1 MKELRC
7 LVFTDQEVVNAV
19 VDRRR
24 RMREK
29 LPQGTIGKVI
39 FQTGEDGEHTPIRTT
54 IQVTNDD
61 GTDESMHLDET
72 EVAAALVAFCMNRRI
87 PLPVESDKTLYVIK
101 DSLTLM
107 ITLNFNKAPRLVID
121 HAHIQAEADAMGDA
135 PAAPEFRPAAKM
147 RRRAVS

>member
-7 LVFTDQEVVNAV
+7 LVFTDQEVVTAV

-24 RMREK
+24 RLRET
-29 LPQGTIGKVI
+29 LPQGTVGKV
-39 FQTGEDGEHTPIRTT
+39 TYAVDKDENLPIRIT

-61 GTDESMHLDET
+61 GTDDSMHLDET
-72 EVAAALVAFCMNRRI
+72 EVAAALVGFCMNRRI
-87 PLPVESDKTLYVIK
+87 PLPVDSDKTLYVIK

-107 ITLNFNKAPRLVID
+107 ITLNFNKAPRLVVD
-121 HAHIQAEADAMGDA
+121 QGQIQAEAEAMGEHA
-135 PAAPEFRPAAKM
+135 AAPEFRPAAKM

>member
-29 LPQGTIGKVI
+29 LPHGTIGKVSYEV
-39 FQTGEDGEHTPIRTT
+39 GEDGEHVPIRTT

-72 EVAAALVAFCMNRRI
+72 EVAAALVAYCMNRRI
-87 PLPVESDKTLYVIK
+87 PLPAESDKMLYVIK

-107 ITLNFNKAPRLVID
+107 ITMNFNKAPRLVID
-121 HAHIQAEADAMGDA
+121 HTHIQAEAEAVGE
-135 PAAPEFRPAAKM
+135 PTPPEFRPATKM